1 MNSRLSAGIGIAPD
15 SGAATDLNRLHQ
27 LKVGKN
33 RDSEANV
40 HKVAQEFESLF
51 LNEMMKAMRSAN
63 AVFAEGNFMN
73 SNESKTYQDMH
84 DQQLAITM
92 SKQNGVGLADVLERQ
107 LSKTLHGAG
116 SSRPNPFAQVAASS
130 GVTSCCGGPPASIG
144 SLASNWSSMALS
156 WDSLRAAVR
165 SATGWPWNIA

>member
-116 SSRPNPFAQVAASS
+116 SSRPNPFAQVAASRGDTAAIEPTAGEPVVRDDS
-130 GVTSCCGGPPASIG
+130 KLLNQRRISLPSKLTSNFT
-144 SLASNWSSMALS
+144 SNPTA
-156 WDSLRAAVR
+156 R
-165 SATGWPWNIA
+165 

>member
-92 SKQNGVGLADVLERQ
+92 SKIYGVALADVLVRQ
-107 LSKTLHGAG
+107 LSKTVRGAG
-116 SSRPNPFAQVAASS
+116 GHAALGQTVGDAAGEGLGQGRQRFRRQLFGAEFDQQGLRVHADTAFRFGKPSFSRWA
-130 GVTSCCGGPPASIG
+130 
-144 SLASNWSSMALS
+144 
-156 WDSLRAAVR
+156 
-165 SATGWPWNIA
+165 